1 MAKIKEFDFEAI
13 LQETAFEEEKRFK
26 DLFFN
31 QMLIDGIAEDQPT
44 LYVMEKFFEYGY
56 LIALKLNN
64 KWYLVKQSGEFG
76 IDKFGY
82 PDRVNVCFEN
92 GTMIRGLK
100 LNRDAFIIRFTPTK
114 NPLELWLRQKCY
126 EIARCD
132 LAINNNLLYSSMGG
146 IYETDSTNVNSMK
159 AALKQAFAGDIAVF
173 ASKNIVDKLNV
184 EKNQA
189 VFYGDKFYELKQ
201 KLINEVYSRLMGIS
215 NTNDKKERQTSFDMN
230 VNEAIDN
237 VYTFIDTFNADCK
250 KYNIPFKMRLNG
262 VIEELYNNRNQNNSM
277 TETEETEIIENIT
290 KKEEKENE

>member
-1 MAKIKEFDFEAI
+1 
-13 LQETAFEEEKRFK
+13 
-26 DLFFN
+26 
-31 QMLIDGIAEDQPT
+31 
-44 LYVMEKFFEYGY
+44 

-114 NPLELWLRQKCY
+114 NPLELWLRQKCF

-173 ASKNIVDKLNV
+173 ASKILS
-184 EKNQA
+184 
-189 VFYGDKFYELKQ
+189 
-201 KLINEVYSRLMGIS
+201 IN
-215 NTNDKKERQTSFDMN
+215 
-230 VNEAIDN
+230 
-237 VYTFIDTFNADCK
+237 
-250 KYNIPFKMRLNG
+250 
-262 VIEELYNNRNQNNSM
+262 
-277 TETEETEIIENIT
+277 
-290 KKEEKENE
+290 